1 MDVFECMKTRRSI
14 RQWLSK
20 PVEFE
25 KIVAVIEA
33 GHTAPSAGNLQD
45 WRFIIVTDKDIIRK
59 LPQHCIGQTYVA
71 APVVIAVCS
80 DTELANKHYGL
91 RGKRLYSTQDSAAAI
106 ENMLLAAHALGLGAC
121 WIGAF
126 DEDKIKEIFNM
137 PEEVR
142 PQALIPLGYPGEEP
156 PPKKNKPLQDV
167 TYFNSYG
174 NRIQHLNRVLKDYSI
189 EFEKKVRE
197 IKEKTS
203 IDKLGDKIRGMRN
216 EMKAR
221 KH

>member
-1 MDVFECMKTRRSI
+1 MDVFECIRTRRSI

-25 KIVAVIEA
+25 KIVAIIEA
-33 GHTAPSAGNLQD
+33 GHCAPSAGNLQD
-45 WRFIIVTDKDIIRK
+45 WRFIIVTDREIIRK
-59 LPQHCIGQTYVA
+59 LPQHCIGQSYVA

-80 DTELANKHYGL
+80 DTELANKYYGL
-91 RGKRLYSTQDSAAAI
+91 RGKRLYSTQDAAAAI

-126 DEDKIKEIFNM
+126 DEDKIKEIFQM
-137 PEEVR
+137 PEDVR
-142 PQALIPLGYPGEEP
+142 PQALVLIGYPGEEP
-156 PPKKNKPLQDV
+156 PPKKNKDLQVV
-167 TYFNSYG
+167 TYFNTYG
-174 NRIQHLNRVLKDYSI
+174 NKIQHLNRVLKDYSI
-189 EFEKKVRE
+189 DVQKRIQE

-203 IDKLGDKIRGMRN
+203 VDKLGDKLRGLRK
-216 EMKAR
+216 ELKER